1 MKKNLN
7 RTLILTAA
15 VLTLG
20 AAAYAQSVSSAAIDF
35 PFHANGTSQA
45 SGAYSV
51 IASPNGLVALRE
63 KATGH
68 TVQLGVGIREGSP
81 NYKQERPRLVFSCT
95 EDGGCNLSQVWI
107 GDGRGFSYSQPKQ
120 KSSRLAS
127 IRVVY
132 FGTAGNK

>member
-1 MKKNLN
+1 MKNNLN

-45 SGAYSV
+45 SGAYAV
-51 IASPNGLVALRE
+51 IASPNGFVALRD
-63 KATGH
+63 KATGN
-68 TVQLGVGIREGSP
+68 TVELGIGAREGTP
-81 NYKQERPRLVFSCT
+81 YYKQEPARLVFRCG
-95 EDGGCNLSQVWI
+95 EDGGCNLAQVWV

-120 KSSRLAS
+120 RSSRLAS

-132 FGTAGNK
+132 FGTGGNK